1 MANLTHVTQ
10 NARHHEMRPKVKGL
24 EMKYMMIKV
33 LEDSYYNIFYNWSI
47 LYNVPILFIWAV
59 AQSRGK
65 KCLILT
71 KISGSLHIDDI
82 YTVRNYNSRS
92 TIPENFRTT
101 PLTVFL

>member
-1 MANLTHVTQ
+1 M
-10 NARHHEMRPKVKGL
+10 
-24 EMKYMMIKV
+24 
-33 LEDSYYNIFYNWSI
+33 
-47 LYNVPILFIWAV
+47 WAV